1 MKKYLLLLCIL
12 FVLIFSVFVFNSQ
25 AQWFPPPYIYSP
37 SMLLPVYPI
46 CNSGL
51 NFISGYGTLPLLPY
65 PLLNATRFS
74 KIAGS
79 PSKTA
84 PTTTTAIPYSSFYF
98 PTTIIPTFTLTTSYF
113 LYNVNFYTSLYYFP
127 PTTTSAYGTLSVLN
141 SAIPFPFP

>member
-12 FVLIFSVFVFNSQ
+12 FVLIFSIFVFNSQ
-25 AQWFPPPYIYSP
+25 AQWFPPPYTYSP
-37 SMLLPVYPI
+37 SMLLPVYPMY
-46 CNSGL
+46 NSGL

-65 PLLNATRFS
+65 ALLNATRFS

-84 PTTTTAIPYSSFYF
+84 PTTTTAIPYSSYYF
-98 PTTIIPTFTLTTSYF
+98 PTTIPTLTLTTSYY
-113 LYNVNFYTSLYYFP
+113 LYNVNFYTSIYYFS
-127 PTTTSAYGTLSVLN
+127 PTTTSAYGTWSVLN

>member
-12 FVLIFSVFVFNSQ
+12 FVLIFSVFVLNSQ

-65 PLLNATRFS
+65 ALLNATRFS

-79 PSKTA
+79 QSKTA
-84 PTTTTAIPYSSFYF
+84 PTTTAIPFSSAYF
-98 PTTIIPTFTLTTSYF
+98 PNTIPTFTLSTSYW
-113 LYNVNFYTSLYYFP
+113 LYNVNFYTSIYYFP
-127 PTTTSAYGTLSVLN
+127 PTTTSTYGTWSILN

>member
-12 FVLIFSVFVFNSQ
+12 CVFIFSVFVFNSQ

-84 PTTTTAIPYSSFYF
+84 PTTTTAIPYSSYYF
-98 PTTIIPTFTLTTSYF
+98 PSTIPTFTLTTSYF